1 MYRSFSGS
9 WMEVD
14 TRSARAFNDR
24 EPGGRLFAFIQR
36 ELQHQSTSVCCSS
49 QCQLCQV
56 QSNSDCP
63 DVSPQIDGLIL
74 ATHAWETAG
83 LKTTHESDID
93 LIWTQ
98 SCFHPPTHI
107 GRAWERIRNSPGVD
121 IFNPDFPIEH
131 RPFCSGVG
139 TAIQNRSPIR

>member
-1 MYRSFSGS
+1 
-9 WMEVD
+9 MEVD

-93 LIWTQ
+93 LICLVFT
-98 SCFHPPTHI
+98 HPPILAEHGRGSEIVRASIFSTLIFRSNIDPFVQVWEPQFRI
-107 GRAWERIRNSPGVD
+107 GAQFDNK
-121 IFNPDFPIEH
+121 
-131 RPFCSGVG
+131 
-139 TAIQNRSPIR
+139 Q